1 MDNPSALKQVDLCSF
16 LGYEKDRPGKN
27 SKDLLRATS
36 AFLKDNE
43 SRGLRLPPSSKRTDP
58 VEAQLCAM
66 MFLEEEERAEKF
78 WPATSD
84 GSLTYENDS
93 QVHVFRHLYNLILTY
108 SASSHTSHIS
118 FEVKQ
123 GPLKS

>member
-1 MDNPSALKQVDLCSF
+1 MDLCSF

-43 SRGLRLPPSSKRTDP
+43 SRGMRLPPSSKKIDP
-58 VEAQLCAM
+58 VEAQLCAIG
-66 MFLEEEERAEKF
+66 FLEEEERGEKF
-78 WPATSD
+78 WPPTSD

-93 QVHVFRHLYNLILTY
+93 QVHVSRDISSLLLT
-108 SASSHTSHIS
+108 SPASSHISHTSS
-118 FEVKQ
+118 GAKQ
-123 GPLKS
+123 GPLK